1 MKVYNSQ
8 GLVSANADFTGSG
21 WRIISRTIDVPT
33 NYTNLSVFRFTAT
46 GNTELDIQGELIEV
60 AYPQGNQTEISY
72 REFDFSVWLL
82 PGTGGEGR
90 FYNQKVAYGSPYTST
105 ATPTLT
111 GTNQYDLYV
120 RSKEYAT
127 THCVTLKVYCTHWNL
142 VTLTYP

>member
-33 NYTNLSVFRFTAT
+33 NFTVLPVFRFTAAA
-46 GNTELDIQGELIEV
+46 GNELNIQGELIEV

-72 REFDFSVWLL
+72 REFDFSVWLSSGL
-82 PGTGGEGR
+82 GSESR

-111 GTNQYDLYV
+111 GTNQYDLNV
-120 RSKEYAT
+120 KSKDYAT

-142 VTLTYP
+142 VTITYP